1 MEFPVSYQF
10 ALCDK
15 IKEVKFIRGREDEC
29 MARVTRAAAHL
40 SVEEVKRRLK
50 LDPRPLYRERW
61 LIIYN
66 ALIDPR
72 PAWEIAK
79 HCGVSTATVHQLIST
94 YNRLGVQAVETVGK
108 GGRRQGYL
116 SLAEEKDLLA
126 PFFARA
132 EKGEIATVAEIH
144 RVFETRIGHEV
155 DDSTIYRL
163 LHRHGWR
170 KLMPRPRHPK
180 ASQEAQ
186 EQFKKTLLPR

>member
-1 MEFPVSYQF
+1 
-10 ALCDK
+10 
-15 IKEVKFIRGREDEC
+15 

-40 SVEEVKRRLK
+40 SVEEVKHRLK
-50 LDPRPLYRERW
+50 SDPRPWCRQRW

-72 PAWEIAK
+72 KAEEIAK
-79 HCGVSTATVHQLIST
+79 HCGVSKAMVHQVIST
-94 YNRLGVQAVETVGK
+94 YNRLGVEAVETAGK
-108 GGRRQGYL
+108 GGRRHEYL
-116 SLAEEKDLLA
+116 TLEEEHQFLA

-132 EKGEIATVAEIH
+132 EGGEIATTAEIWQAFEA
-144 RVFETRIGHEV
+144 RVGHQI

-180 ASQEAQ
+180 ASKEAQ
-186 EQFKKTLLPR
+186 EQFKKTLRRRFKRQSQRARQKTSGQSS